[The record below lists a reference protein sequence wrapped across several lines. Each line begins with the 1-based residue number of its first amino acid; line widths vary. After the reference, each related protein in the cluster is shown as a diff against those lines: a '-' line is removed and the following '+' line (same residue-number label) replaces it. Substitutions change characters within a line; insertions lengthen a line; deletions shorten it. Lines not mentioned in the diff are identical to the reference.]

1 MKQEVGFH
9 LTGSIKFSGNPV
21 KVEEMKHQTSRH
33 RWNQARQM
41 VITPDEIHELHP
53 LLNMD
58 GVNNKGYLSFEL
70 CYHLFT
76 ELAYLRQWPN
86 HVYYVETILAE
97 FVCRSHKKCIL

>member
-41 VITPDEIHELHP
+41 VITPDEIHKLHP
-53 LLNMD
+53 LLNME
-58 GVNNKGYLSFEL
+58 GVDNKRYLN
-70 CYHLFT
+70 T
-76 ELAYLRQWPN
+76 EKQN
-86 HVYYVETILAE
+86 VTV
-97 FVCRSHKKCIL
+97 